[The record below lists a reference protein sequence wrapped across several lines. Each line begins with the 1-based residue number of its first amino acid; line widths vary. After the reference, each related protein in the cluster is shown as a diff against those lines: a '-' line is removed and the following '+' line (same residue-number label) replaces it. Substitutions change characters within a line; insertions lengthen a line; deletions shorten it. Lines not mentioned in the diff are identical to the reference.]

1 MFNLSK
7 LSQQQVEKALSLV
20 YQAHQNKKPLLWEEV
35 PQNLQ
40 ELDELDWE
48 LVSLTLQLLLYE
60 QNLSRLH

>member
-7 LSQQQVEKALSLV
+7 LNQQQVEKALSLV
-20 YQAHQNKKPLLWEEV
+20 YQAHQNNKPLLWEEV

-48 LVSLTLQLLLYE
+48 IVSLTLQLLLNE
-60 QNLSRLH
+60 KELSQLH